1 MIELPANPA
10 QSTPMRL
17 AVVGLGSAGCNVL
30 DRIVLDGLPAAE
42 LVAVNTDVQALSG
55 SVAPAKVQIGQL
67 RTRGLGAG
75 GDPEVGT
82 AAAQEGLDDVLGAIG
97 QVDAVA
103 FLVGLG
109 GGTGSGALHIL
120 AEAAKERDALV
131 IVIATL
137 PFGFEGNRRR
147 IQALDAL
154 AALEGTA
161 DLLICFE
168 NDRMSELVSAKA
180 GIREAFAQV
189 DLTLAEA
196 VRSLAALA
204 RGRGLLHAGLAE
216 VSTAFAGEGLRALFG
231 VGEAHGDNRAHT
243 AVELALKSPLLDRGR
258 SLRDAEAVVVHLAG
272 GNDLTLHETQT
283 AMDEVRKQL
292 PEHANVFCGLA
303 VDPALGAKL
312 RVTILASTYIEVAT
326 EAEAAPAR
334 PAPVAR
340 LERTARV
347 LPPATAP
354 VPPRVKAHHDDHI
367 ELSVEM
373 RATPVEAPVEE
384 AAPEAEPEAE
394 RLDALEPEEEELAE
408 AEREPEPEAAPV
420 APRPRMRPLFAP
432 IENVR
437 RTPAS
442 APAAAPVKSREEKQ
456 EQMQFEP
463 VHSGRFEKSEPT
475 IVDGQN
481 LDIPTFMRRNVRVE

>member
-10 QSTPMRL
+10 QSTPLRL

-55 SVAPAKVQIGQL
+55 SVAPAKVQIGQI

-97 QVDAVA
+97 QADAVA

-109 GGTGSGALHIL
+109 GGTGSGALHVL
-120 AEAAKERDALV
+120 TEAAKERDMLV

-154 AALEGTA
+154 AAIEGTA

-168 NDRMSELVSAKA
+168 NDRMSELVSAKT

-189 DLTLAEA
+189 DQTLAEA
-196 VRSLAALA
+196 VRSLVALA
-204 RGRGLLHAGLAE
+204 GGRGLLHAGLAE
-216 VSTAFAGEGLRALFG
+216 VSAAFAGEGLRALFG

-258 SLRDAEAVVVHLAG
+258 SLRDAESVVVHLAG

-292 PEHANVFCGLA
+292 PENANVFCGLV

-312 RVTILASTYIEVAT
+312 RVTILASTYIEVAA
-326 EAEAAPAR
+326 EAETAPSR

-347 LPPATAP
+347 QPPIHSPA
-354 VPPRVKAHHDDHI
+354 RVKHHHEDPL

-373 RATPVEAPVEE
+373 RATPVE
-384 AAPEAEPEAE
+384 EPEPELEPEPEPEILAS
-394 RLDALEPEEEELAE
+394 AEPEEEEPA
-408 AEREPEPEAAPV
+408 APEPEPAPV

-432 IENVR
+432 IENIR
-437 RTPAS
+437 RTPTAS
-442 APAAAPVKSREEKQ
+442 IAGDAITGKTREEKQ